1 VHDGKRID
9 RPALFSTRFQFVEDE
24 FAHLKGKRWIVF
36 NAENPQRIAALE
48 HLNPTIYQT
57 FAPAVTVLQS
67 AGYNVVQSVPS
78 DFDAAV
84 VLLSKA
90 KALSRHLIAMAQQC
104 TNSGLVIVDGQK
116 DTGIDPILN
125 DLRKRIPI
133 EGSVSKAHG
142 KIAWFTGDV
151 TLSDYFDVA
160 KQLENGFKT
169 VAGVFSAD
177 AADPASQLLLSVLPR
192 LTGTIA
198 DLGSGWGYLTRNLTE
213 MPTKHVIA
221 VEADHRAIEIA
232 RINVASDKVEFVWAD
247 ATAWRTGEA
256 LDTVVMNPP
265 FHNFGKADPGI
276 AIDFIKTAVRSLK
289 PKGDCYI
296 VANRHLPY
304 EQTLTELFQNVS
316 EVTKDNRFKVLYA
329 SKPKRTA
336 RI

>member
-1 VHDGKRID
+1 MYDGKRID
-9 RPALFSTRFQFVEDE
+9 RPALFSTRFQFIEGD

-36 NAENPQRIAALE
+36 NAENPEQIAALK

-57 FAPAVTVLQS
+57 FAPAVSVLQS

-90 KALSRHLIAMAQQC
+90 KALSRHLIATAQQC
-104 TNSGLVIVDGQK
+104 TNSGFVIVDGQK
-116 DTGIDPILN
+116 DAGIDPILK
-125 DLRKRIPI
+125 DLRKRTSI
-133 EGSVSKAHG
+133 GGTVSKAHG

-151 TLSDYFDVA
+151 NLSDYLDIP
-160 KQLENGFKT
+160 KQLEDGFKT

-192 LTGTIA
+192 LTGTVA
-198 DLGSGWGYLTRNLTE
+198 DLGAGWGYLTRNLTE
-213 MPTKHVIA
+213 IPTKRVIA

-232 RINVASDKVEFVWAD
+232 RVNVPSDKVEFVWAD
-247 ATAWRTGEA
+247 VTVWRTGEV

-276 AIDFIKTAVRSLK
+276 GIDFIKTAVRSLK
-289 PKGDCYI
+289 PRGDCYI

-304 EQTLTELFQNVS
+304 EQILTELFQNVS

-329 SKPKRTA
+329 SKPKQKA
-336 RI
+336 EI